1 MYLLELYVIL
11 MEYVS
16 LKEVG
21 VQETNPTGTG
31 RSSSGEF
38 SEYAFGQ
45 LTAVWDQ
52 CGYREVNKR

>member
-1 MYLLELYVIL
+1 